1 MYLFKLL
8 SKFVVVGAL
17 SVVTVVYAQGTKVG
31 LVNSQRIMRESN
43 PAKLAE
49 NKIEAEFSKTRK
61 DLVELSNRIK
71 ALADKL
77 DKDGPVIAETERIK
91 RQRELGDLDQD
102 FQRKQRVFSEDLN
115 LRRNEELANVIDK
128 ANAAIKQVAE
138 SEKYDV
144 IFQDAAYFNP
154 NVDIT
159 EKVLKI
165 LNK

>member
-1 MYLFKLL
+1 MYLFKSL
-8 SKFVVVGAL
+8 SKLVVVAAL

-61 DLVELSNRIK
+61 DLVDLSNRIK

-77 DKDGPVIAETERIK
+77 DKDAPVIAETERIK

-102 FQRKQRVFSEDLN
+102 FQRKQRAFSEDLN

-154 NVDIT
+154 SIDIT